1 MSLPLFLDIEVS
13 SPDEEQYPIAIAWSL
28 PDGQL
33 KSVLVSPDDDWAPW
47 DNADADTDVQYLMD
61 QGMSGLDVIREMNQD
76 LSGQTVFVDG
86 LDDDEALIDKL
97 FETFGDDPD
106 FEIAPLTSL
115 LPEPFESLLDQR
127 RQLAENHELDLNAA
141 EDSVRSML
149 FLYSEINRM

>member
-13 SPDEEQYPIAIAWSL
+13 SPEEEQYPIAIAWSL

-33 KSVLVSPDDDWAPW
+33 KSVLVSPDDDWEPW